1 MLYILAI
8 FIPPLAVLFT
18 GRFGSFL
25 LNILLT
31 LLAYIPGLI
40 HAVIVIRDQK
50 HKKDIER
57 ILRRSNK
64 RS

>member
-8 FIPPLAVLFT
+8 FLPPAAVLFT

-31 LLAYIPGLI
+31 ILGFIPGLV
-40 HAVIVIRDQK
+40 HAIIVIRDEK
-50 HKKDIER
+50 HKKEMKNYMNQ
-57 ILRRSNK
+57 RS
-64 RS
+64 